1 MRSYV
6 GERLRIPLKCYITLS
21 KSSKMG
27 KMFRLEEVREFLT
40 AIDCKELKVSEEANK
55 ILSLT

>member
-1 MRSYV
+1 M
-6 GERLRIPLKCYITLS
+6 KCYITLS

-40 AIDCKELKVSEEANK
+40 AIDCKELKVSGEANK